1 MHNYFEKV
9 LYINL
14 AEQAEKN
21 TEFLSAAY
29 TESTF
34 LSEHMVR
41 FDAVN
46 GRNLDLRIIEEDII
60 TDNARKQILVG
71 NQKLFGISMT
81 YGALGCALSHMLIWQ
96 EYLYSDRPILV
107 LEDDAAIK
115 DNFDL
120 KLETLVDHI
129 SNIEY
134 DIVYLGLHD
143 IPHLNKT
150 QKFSDLLYIPKGLSC
165 GTFGMIVSSAGRRKL
180 LDTIFPM
187 NVQIDSCISNK
198 KDKLNIFACIDPLV
212 KHSWKFGSR
221 TQRKEGCLTN
231 T

>member
-1 MHNYFEKV
+1 MRNYFEKV

-21 TEFLSAAY
+21 TNFLSGINA
-29 TESTF
+29 ESAF
-34 LSEHMVR
+34 LSENMIR

-46 GRNLDLRIIEEDII
+46 GRNLDLRIIEDDLI
-60 TDNARKQILVG
+60 TENARKQILLG

-96 EYLYSDRPILV
+96 EYLYSDKPILV
-107 LEDDAAIK
+107 LEDDAALQE
-115 DNFDL
+115 NFDSKL
-120 KLETLVDHI
+120 KNLVGHI
-129 SNIEY
+129 STIDY
-134 DIVYLGLHD
+134 DVVYLGLHE

-150 QKFSDLLYIPKGLSC
+150 QKFSDMLYIPKGLSC
-165 GTFGMIVSSAGRRKL
+165 GTFGMIVSSTGRKKL
-180 LDTIFPM
+180 LDIIFPM
-187 NVQIDSCISNK
+187 NVQIDSCISSK
-198 KDKLNIFACIDPLV
+198 KDELNVFACVNPLV